1 MSYSTSLASSLF
13 GHPPSAHT
21 NPAAL
26 AFFLFL
32 EYAKHTSVSRPLNL
46 LLHLPRTLFLRFLRL
61 LLHIIH
67 SLLRC
72 HLKVM
77 PSWAMDRKQYRALQ
91 LVHHSLFPWLCFIFV
106 HSFYHLLAYFMIV
119 FHYLPCILEALF
131 CLPVSSATRTCL
143 PFDGNSIHIFN
154 TLLNHRDCTYWQ
166 DLHILKT
173 IVGLTEEKMK
183 HLPNLSYLSRQF

>member
-26 AFFLFL
+26 SFFLFL

-46 LLHLPRTLFLRFLRL
+46 LLHLPRILFLRFLQL

-67 SLLRC
+67 SLLKC

-77 PSWAMDRKQYRALQ
+77 PSWAMDRKIVQGSATGP
-91 LVHHSLFPWLCFIFV
+91 SLSVSLTLL

-119 FHYLPCILEALF
+119 FHCLPFILEALF

-143 PFDGNSIHIFN
+143 AFDGNSIHIFN